1 MKHRIISVVLA
12 HCIAFMGGCGDD
24 TNGVDAGPAID
35 ASMSDVIADSS
46 SVDAGNSGQDW
57 GSPAET
63 GNWQIVHNYR
73 GRVQGSNLGENDL
86 WLLDANGSTKTKLTD
101 LADLENVGTCVESGK
116 DCNPDPEVNQVTGCA
131 EEEECRPLSCNY
143 GCFIS
148 DDLKWLA
155 IAAGPPTAEGFD
167 FRIGQ
172 FTGNMDFKLIKNLV
186 LSNKIDFQFVGDRL
200 YYSEIAEC
208 VGASCQ
214 SLVSYIDLS
223 TLATEELFTFPSGS
237 DLEGSTFKGHFK
249 ASPNGERLILLNT
262 TIRSVAVHMYKFGV
276 GLIKLDF
283 ICKYGTEDN
292 CEGTGSEY
300 NDQDPVAISHDSRW
314 AVFFTFSDR
323 WQRARVY
330 DLDNPGVLT
339 LAVLASVPS
348 GSYITRACEFGLLES
363 WQWPRVIGDPKFTPD
378 GSEIVFLTE
387 NDCPAPNGTHPK
399 KALRNLMRVKL
410 ETLVSGK
417 TLEETDVFSITN
429 NPAGDIRDN
438 VFVSGYDIAED
449 GATVVFTG
457 SPSFDQSGE
466 PLKDS
471 SSRHRND
478 REVYRVRLDG
488 TNRVQITNDPS
499 WEAQSPHSVPTQ

>member
-1 MKHRIISVVLA
+1 MKEIRCFTVLSL
-12 HCIAFMGGCGDD
+12 CTAFMWACGDD
-24 TNGVDAGPAID
+24 TGGNVDVSSDSGSADLITD
-35 ASMSDVIADSS
+35 TSDVDSTNS
-46 SVDAGNSGQDW
+46 SGDWDA
-57 GSPAET
+57 PAES
-63 GNWQIVHNYR
+63 GSWQIVHNYR

-86 WLLDANGSTKTKLTD
+86 WLIDSNGTQKSKLTD
-101 LADLENVGTCVESGK
+101 LAGLENVGTCVDSGK
-116 DCNPDPEVNQVTGCA
+116 ECNPSPEVNQVTGCE
-131 EEEECRPLSCNY
+131 EEEECRALSCNY

-155 IAAGPPTAEGFD
+155 IADGPPSAQGFD

-172 FTGNMDFKLIKNLV
+172 FKSNMEFKLIKNLI
-186 LSNKIDFQFVGDRL
+186 LADKIDFQFVGDRL

-214 SLVSYIDLS
+214 YLVSYIDLS
-223 TLATEELFTFPSGS
+223 TLVTEELFTFPPGS

-283 ICKYGTEDN
+283 ICKFGTEDN

-300 NDQDPVAISHDSRW
+300 NDQDPVALSHDSRW

-330 DLDNPGVLT
+330 DLDNPGVIT

-348 GSYITRACEFGLLES
+348 GSYISKACEFGVLED

-378 GSEIVFLTE
+378 GSEIIFLTE

-399 KALRNLMRVKL
+399 KSLRNIMRIKL
-410 ETLVSGK
+410 DTLVSGK
-417 TLEETDVFSITN
+417 TIEESDVFSITE
-429 NPAGDIRDN
+429 NPMGDIKDN
-438 VFVSGYDIAED
+438 VFVSGYGVSPD

-488 TNRVQITNDPS
+488 TNRIQMTNDPS
-499 WEAQSPHSVPTQ
+499 WEAQSPHVVPVSP